1 MVDGYNDNAGLQ
13 DEYRRQIYTQRLNG
27 KIPDAENFST
37 GLPNFYTLHYDAS
50 RVNFAS
56 HQRKTL
62 DLASYLR
69 AERTAGLESDAQ
81 ADHLR
86 TISVAIIG
94 GGIGGLTCFLALH
107 AMGFCNVHLFE
118 MDSDLLSV
126 QKDCFHRHGH
136 PTAIDWPK
144 EPVASTTDLPILNWG
159 AGTAHSVTRQMQGDR
174 FEAEFLAQ
182 KEATGFIHKSAWVE
196 KMILA
201 DGAWELV
208 VEPAKS
214 GTEGMSI
221 ANDART
227 PNIIIN
233 AQGFGV
239 DQNIE
244 FSSTDSYWWEDNL
257 ANSLRE
263 RNRFNQKRFVVLGRG
278 DGALIDFA
286 RAAIGQGIGPD
297 WVAHMLGCLR
307 SEMYQLPNTEPCEL
321 GQADIRS
328 TSEEQIKDIT
338 RHSRL
343 KEWARSP
350 DREEHDPRFHAFRL
364 KLSKAIRKTHGAREQ
379 GVMLVSPQ
387 GGASETEKLAT
398 ASMGNQ
404 LLHCTLFYDSDNRL
418 DETVGALEVVRP
430 EGAPE
435 ASPASDG
442 RAIAT
447 ASIKYGA
454 SRIEDLDTTFR
465 IVRNGPNRPLLERME
480 INDQSALAHYE
491 ATRNP
496 SENRNL
502 GAEWTVDSRKK
513 FLEALLPELADPDL
527 PEAAVAW
534 DYRYHLLKRHLC
546 ENLALEDC
554 EVGFLRD
561 EKGDGYLK
569 ISAPIVTEQDAHSDD
584 ASAQEN
590 HDKMIHSGGYDRIMF
605 GGRVAWH
612 NKTRKNQAF
621 TARSVP
627 SRTAAA

>member
-1 MVDGYNDNAGLQ
+1 MVDGYNDNAGVK

-27 KIPDAENFST
+27 KAPDAENFSG

-62 DLASYLR
+62 DLASFLR
-69 AERTAGLESDAQ
+69 AKCTAGLESDAQ

-86 TISVAIIG
+86 TLSVAIIG

-107 AMGFCNVHLFE
+107 AMGFCKVHLFE

-136 PTAIDWPK
+136 PTAIDWPGK
-144 EPVASTTDLPILNWG
+144 PVASTTDLPILNWG
-159 AGTAHSVTRQMQGDR
+159 AGTAHSVTRQMQADR
-174 FEAEFLAQ
+174 FEAQFLAQ
-182 KEATGFIHKSAWVE
+182 KEETGFIHKSAWVE
-196 KMILA
+196 KMILD

-221 ANDART
+221 ASDART
-227 PNIIIN
+227 PNIIID

-239 DQNIE
+239 DKNIE

-297 WVAHMLGCLR
+297 QVAHMLGCLR
-307 SEMYQLPNTEPCEL
+307 GETYQLPNTELCEL
-321 GQADIRS
+321 GQTDIRS
-328 TSEEQIKDIT
+328 AAEEQIKEIT

-350 DREEHDPRFHAFRL
+350 DREECDPRFHAFRL
-364 KLSKAIRKTHGAREQ
+364 ELSKAIRKTHGTREQ
-379 GVMLVSPQ
+379 GVMLASPQ
-387 GGASETEKLAT
+387 SGASETEKLAT
-398 ASMGNQ
+398 ASLGNQ

-418 DETVGALEVVRP
+418 EETVGALEVVKP
-430 EGAPE
+430 EDAPE
-435 ASPASDG
+435 AGAASKG
-442 RAIAT
+442 RATAT
-447 ASIKYGA
+447 ASIKHGA

-465 IVRNGPNRPLLERME
+465 IVRNGPNRPLLDRIE
-480 INDQSALAHYE
+480 INNRSALAQYQ

-496 SENRNL
+496 SENQNL
-502 GAEWTVDSRKK
+502 GAEFTVDSRKE
-513 FLEALLPELADPDL
+513 FLEALLPDLADPIL
-527 PEAAVAW
+527 PNDVVAW
-534 DYRYHLLKRHLC
+534 DYRYDLLKRHLC

-554 EVGFLRD
+554 EVGILRD
-561 EKGDGYLK
+561 ENGEGYMK
-569 ISAPIVTEQDAHSDD
+569 IFAPIVTQQDVHLADG
-584 ASAQEN
+584 SAGKN
-590 HDKMIHSGGYDRIMF
+590 HDKMILSGGYDRIMF
-605 GGRVAWH
+605 GGRVVWQ

-621 TARSVP
+621 IARSVP